1 MHIHRRFWQGLAAA
15 VIALFLAH
23 GAAVAQTKQPTT
35 VNPTAEAVSEQQ
47 LLRELDRVSGRVS
60 IPDRQSATLIQPEG
74 RNWREFHE
82 KTVPT
87 IGAYSLLGI
96 LGVLVLFAMVRGKI
110 RLSRGMSGIKV
121 LRFNGFE
128 RFVHWLTAV
137 SFIILALT
145 GLNIVFG
152 KSLLLP
158 LIGPEAFTTVTQYGK
173 YAHNYLSVPFTLGI
187 VLMLLIWI
195 RDNVPNRTDVTWFAQ
210 GGGLIGSAHPP
221 AKRFNGGQKV
231 IFWSVVL
238 IGGAI
243 AVSGLLM
250 MFPFYNTTI
259 AGMQLATLVHGIGGI
274 VLTAIIIAH
283 IYIGSVGMEG
293 AFDAM
298 GSGEVDLNWAREHH
312 SLWADK
318 AERVGGAGARPSAVP
333 AE

>member
-1 MHIHRRFWQGLAAA
+1 MHFHRRFLQALSAL
-15 VIALFLAH
+15 VVALFLANS
-23 GAAVAQTKQPTT
+23 AALAQTKQPTT

-47 LLRELDRVSGRVS
+47 MLRELDRVSGRVS

-74 RNWREFHE
+74 RAWREFHE
-82 KTVPT
+82 KTVPA
-87 IGAYSLLGI
+87 IGTYSILGI
-96 LGVLVLFAMVRGKI
+96 IGLLVVFALLRGKI

-121 LRFNGFE
+121 LRFNVFE

-187 VLMLLIWI
+187 VLMILIWI
-195 RDNVPNRTDVTWFAQ
+195 KDNIPNSTDVTWFAQ

-221 AKRFNGGQKV
+221 SKRFNGGQKV

-243 AVSGLLM
+243 AVSGFLM

-312 SLWADK
+312 SLWADE
-318 AERVGGAGARPSAVP
+318 AVRVGSAGARPSAVP

>member
-1 MHIHRRFWQGLAAA
+1 MQSNMRLWQVFAAITLAFFLTHTAA
-15 VIALFLAH
+15 LA
-23 GAAVAQTKQPTT
+23 QSKQPTS
-35 VNPTAEAVSEQQ
+35 VNPTAQAVSEQQ

-60 IPDRQSATLIQPEG
+60 IPDQRSGILIQPEG
-74 RNWREFHE
+74 RSWREFHE
-82 KTVPT
+82 STVPT
-87 IGAYSLLGI
+87 IGAYAI
-96 LGVLVLFAMVRGKI
+96 LGMLGLLVLFYLVRGRI

-121 LRFNGFE
+121 LRFNSLD

-137 SFIILALT
+137 SFVILALT

-158 LIGPEAFTTVTQYGK
+158 LIGPEAFTTVSQLGK

-187 VLMLLIWI
+187 VLMLLLWI
-195 RDNVPNRTDVTWFAQ
+195 KDNIPSSTDAKWFAQ

-243 AVSGLLM
+243 AVSGFLM
-250 MFPFYNTTI
+250 LFPFYNTTI
-259 AGMQLATLVHGIGGI
+259 AGMQLATIVHSVGGI

-312 SLWADK
+312 SLWAET
-318 AERVGGAGARPSAVP
+318 AERVGDRGARPSAVP